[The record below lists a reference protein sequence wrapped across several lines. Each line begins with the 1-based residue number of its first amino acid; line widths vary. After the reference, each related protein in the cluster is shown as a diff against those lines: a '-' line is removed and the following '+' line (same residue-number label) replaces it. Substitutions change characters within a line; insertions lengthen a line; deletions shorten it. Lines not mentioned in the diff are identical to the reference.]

1 MKLVKS
7 KLPTFHIDKLRFSN
21 DTVDDRETIVWVKT
35 CFALRSVSTKK
46 KINIKRNKFRYR
58 LTFTRKETHV

>member
-21 DTVDDRETIVWVKT
+21 DTVDDRETIVWVNT

-46 KINIKRNKFRYR
+46 KN
-58 LTFTRKETHV
+58 